1 MSRLYLISYDIREP
15 KRLRRVYRTMRGFGE
30 HTQYSIF
37 VCALTPTRRALL
49 EGRLAA
55 IIRGDDQVLFVDL
68 GPDGEHARAR
78 ITSMGKALATAP
90 TQAIII

>member
-1 MSRLYLISYDIREP
+1 MATRGPNRGWSRASVAE
-15 KRLRRVYRTMRGFGE
+15 
-30 HTQYSIF
+30 
-37 VCALTPTRRALL
+37 A
-49 EGRLAA
+49 RLAA
-55 IIRGDDQVLFVDL
+55 IIRGEDQVLFVDL